1 MTRVVLFEWTA
12 GGHRPVYVRRLVE
25 TLRPSAEVV
34 LVLPQVTLDAVGD
47 LGVETRSIGEP
58 RPELPDRLRRRSVL
72 AEEAARFRDA
82 ALLGDHALHLYADH
96 VLVRL
101 LAERPYPS
109 PTSLIIY
116 CPRAYYSAAY
126 GTNLPAGDRPVAMAK
141 EWALRAWRRRPDAH
155 AVFTLDEEAAR
166 RWARH
171 RGARAQWLPEPPVPP
186 LASGQLT
193 SQRDGCV
200 LYGALAARKGLD
212 LLARALTLEQTRVRL
227 VLAGEPDESYL
238 PELEHHA
245 AALKQSGVD
254 VDLRPQRHSEI
265 DGLKVLANAN
275 CAVLPYPYHAGMSRV
290 LVEACSV
297 GTPVVAHHFGL
308 LGHLVRAHGLGLSV
322 DCTDARALRE
332 AVLTLADP
340 AQPPAYAEALRA
352 FSGRYAS
359 DRFSAALVSGLGLAT
374 TQLRDVS

>member
-1 MTRVVLFEWTA
+1 MPRVVLFEWAA
-12 GGHRPVYVRRLVE
+12 GGHRPIYVRRLVE

-34 LVLPQVTLDAVGD
+34 LALPQLTLDAIGD

-58 RPELPDRLRRRSVL
+58 QPDLPGRLRRRSVL
-72 AEEAARFRDA
+72 AEEAARFREA
-82 ALLGDHALHLYADH
+82 ARLGDHALHLYADH

-101 LAERPYPS
+101 LAERPFPS

-116 CPRAYYSAAY
+116 CPRAYYAAAY
-126 GTNLPAGDRPVAMAK
+126 GTNLPAGDRPIAMAK

-155 AVFTLDEEAAR
+155 AVFTLDEEAAH

-171 RGARAQWLPEPPVPP
+171 RGARAQWLPEPPVPA
-186 LASGQLT
+186 LAPEQRA

-212 LLARALTLEQTRVRL
+212 LLARGLTLEPTQLRL
-227 VLAGEPDESYL
+227 VLAGKPEDSYL

-245 AALKQSGVD
+245 TAMKQNGID
-254 VDLRPQRHSEI
+254 VDLRPHQHSETE
-265 DGLKVLANAN
+265 GLTALASAN
-275 CAVLPYPYHAGMSRV
+275 CAVLPYPYHPGMSRV

-308 LGHLVRAHGLGLSV
+308 LGHLVRTHRLGLSV
-322 DCTDARALRE
+322 DCTDPRALRT
-332 AVLTLADP
+332 AILTLADP
-340 AQPPAYAEALRA
+340 TQPAAHAEALRA
-352 FSGRYAS
+352 FSARYTP
-359 DRFSAALVSGLGLAT
+359 DRFRAALLSGLGLDR
-374 TQLRDVS
+374 TQLRDVG